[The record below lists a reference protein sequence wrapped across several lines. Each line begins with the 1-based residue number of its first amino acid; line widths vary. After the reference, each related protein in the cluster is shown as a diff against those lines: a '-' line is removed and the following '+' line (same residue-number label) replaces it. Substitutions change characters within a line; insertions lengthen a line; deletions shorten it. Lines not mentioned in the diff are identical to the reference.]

1 MKAYLKQAATALN
14 YNEKGRERW
23 TIISDLGSEYSIRYT
38 VSSRGQRALYNKLSS
53 EGLSFPPTLLANT
66 YVSLTGH
73 INYPYK
79 RLELKTH
86 CGHSEPLHRH
96 LQISA
101 GVIHCKVH
109 ISDWIV
115 CD

>member
-53 EGLSFPPTLLANT
+53 EGLSFSHHFTSQHLCLLDWSHKL
-66 YVSLTGH
+66 SLQT
-73 INYPYK
+73 
-79 RLELKTH
+79 
-86 CGHSEPLHRH
+86 S
-96 LQISA
+96 
-101 GVIHCKVH
+101 
-109 ISDWIV
+109 
-115 CD
+115 